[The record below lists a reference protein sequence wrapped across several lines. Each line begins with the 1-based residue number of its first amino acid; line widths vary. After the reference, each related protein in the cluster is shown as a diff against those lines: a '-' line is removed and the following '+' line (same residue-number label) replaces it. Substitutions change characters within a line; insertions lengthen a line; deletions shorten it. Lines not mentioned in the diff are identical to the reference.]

1 MTADNEELA
10 NEVNGL
16 REQITA
22 TDLKNSNLVAALEN
36 ADFMVKNLETQNEE
50 LETHR
55 STTIKSFETML
66 QDKVDVSVESSY
78 QVMHYGVMLTQSNQ
92 KLQAAT
98 KKLNDLRLMLC
109 SYYLMFKSNKKELA
123 LSVAKLEPLLELEES
138 TLELNKLSQTLRGQ
152 LEASQTRRRE
162 LEAENLT
169 LQSEIE
175 VMNSTKGYE
184 GEIFRGKLS

>member
-66 QDKVDVSVESSY
+66 QDKVDVSVEFSY